1 MKIKRTGIL
10 LFAIM
15 LLLTGC
21 GRGSTAANDESFVGQ
36 IGEMDLQDA
45 GLGEEEAASETV
57 NAADEET
64 ETEMAAEAVTDETA
78 EEDAAAGMAEP
89 GTGAE
94 TAAGETEGV
103 SLENVD
109 WEGLAI
115 KRGDLFYPFDSVSV
129 YGKYGIWADEEDQ
142 ILILSK
148 SVDLPA
154 AEMENVPSAEEAF
167 QPVPIDQ
174 LANYSSLKKRM
185 TDEEFALA
193 YQAALNLVAPY
204 IGLPLEEQIYG
215 ITVSIRNL
223 FDSGMGYS
231 MSTPHYNDPYG
242 YFILGT
248 ASCAGCTRA
257 TGLCLN
263 ILGIPYEH
271 VNENQYSHQWC
282 RINVNG
288 TYWIS
293 DAYGLYCGPEPAPYM
308 HPWF

>member
-36 IGEMDLQDA
+36 ISEMDLQDA

-148 SVDLPA
+148 SGGDELVTFEDVPYYEYEPVEKYYCVPMKFAEDMEGLRVDDMQEEPRDLV
-154 AEMENVPSAEEAF
+154 MERGSIVEEVREGDLLTAYELVNGRLIGDKDQVYTLGYYEGTAYKEVEVSCNAICFYNDEAF
-167 QPVPIDQ
+167 
-174 LANYSSLKKRM
+174 M
-185 TDEEFALA
+185 TGSWDTLQVIKTRE
-193 YQAALNLVAPY
+193 
-204 IGLPLEEQIYG
+204 
-215 ITVSIRNL
+215 
-223 FDSGMGYS
+223 
-231 MSTPHYNDPYG
+231 G
-242 YFILGT
+242 YFQ
-248 ASCAGCTRA
+248 
-257 TGLCLN
+257 
-263 ILGIPYEH
+263 
-271 VNENQYSHQWC
+271 VDYS
-282 RINVNG
+282 V
-288 TYWIS
+288 
-293 DAYGLYCGPEPAPYM
+293 LEPGYYRM
-308 HPWF
+308 DHKIFQVVE